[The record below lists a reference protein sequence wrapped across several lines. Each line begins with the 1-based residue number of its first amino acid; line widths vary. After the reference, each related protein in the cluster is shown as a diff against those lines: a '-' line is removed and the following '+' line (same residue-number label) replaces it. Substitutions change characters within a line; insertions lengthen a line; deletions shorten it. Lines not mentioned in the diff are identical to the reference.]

1 MESQL
6 NKSFVPLE
14 VGRSYIGQYEE
25 VSQYGAC
32 VVSLF
37 SDQVNTITIHQSQN
51 MNLEYTQ
58 TFTTVANTQ
67 FTQNIELTA
76 PFVYF
81 TVRNSS
87 STTETV
93 MAFTVLY
100 KVDFQQTI
108 DVTRQGIVA
117 WTNASVLSTV
127 TSSIL
132 NLLATTSKNVS
143 VYGNSSVV
151 GKLTVMFSYDGVTF
165 FQSQYSYTLT
175 VAGNFGFTIPV
186 SCGYTRL
193 LWTGAT
199 SIITAYMEGC

>member
-1 MESQL
+1 MESQI

-25 VSQYGAC
+25 VSQYGSC
-32 VVSLF
+32 IVSLF

-58 TFTTVANTQ
+58 SFTTVANTQ

-81 TVRNSS
+81 TVRNASAM
-87 STTETV
+87 TETV

-100 KVDFQQTI
+100 KVYFQQTI
-108 DVTRQGIVA
+108 DVSRQGIIA
-117 WTNASVLSTV
+117 WNNTSVLTAG

-132 NLLATTSKNVS
+132 NLSTTTSKNVS

-151 GKLTVMFSYDGVTF
+151 GKLTVMFSYDGLTF
-165 FQSQYSYTLT
+165 FQSQYSYTIT
-175 VAGNFGFTIPV
+175 VAGNFGFTISV

-193 LWTGAT
+193 LWTGST
-199 SIITAYMEGC
+199 STITAYMESC